1 MTAVQNTKEAILSEE
16 KFAEKAKEP
25 SKTPVPTA
33 TGNEKVEILR
43 HCLVDIDTGDRA
55 SHAQP
60 GLELAIRNVSDSTVA
75 TVVFEAVFYDQ
86 EGNVVDTAKHLE
98 VALEPD
104 RSRAILIG
112 YPPYDYEK
120 VKSYNVSIIRTTT
133 ADVEKVQLRRHE
145 ITTTETGEEEISGI
159 AKNISTVKT
168 DAAVIATFY
177 NANAENIGTKVLIL
191 RDIEPNS
198 IRQYVLKFKPQEG
211 DSVRTYNI
219 EIGELAE

>member
-1 MTAVQNTKEAILSEE
+1 M
-16 KFAEKAKEP
+16 
-25 SKTPVPTA
+25 
-33 TGNEKVEILR
+33 
-43 HCLVDIDTGDRA
+43 
-55 SHAQP
+55 
-60 GLELAIRNVSDSTVA
+60 
-75 TVVFEAVFYDQ
+75 
-86 EGNVVDTAKHLE
+86 
-98 VALEPD
+98 
-104 RSRAILIG
+104 
-112 YPPYDYEK
+112 
-120 VKSYNVSIIRTTT
+120 
-133 ADVEKVQLRRHE
+133 EKVQLRRHE